1 MGVILEGSSASVVF
15 DILANSIDGIA
26 DLSYANLAEVHGQWP
41 IVGRGDVYYGG
52 TTYENTQG
60 LGIQLLP
67 MAQAGGTVRIS
78 KVRKEAALRP
88 KEKELIAVPV
98 TRLYDRGVTINPAQL
113 LNERV
118 GEATVAMHPATAKK
132 MELEAGAQVKIS
144 FEGVNGE
151 ALLKLDDTIST
162 GVVLVPRSMGIA
174 IHEPVAAKVK

>member
-1 MGVILEGSSASVVF
+1 
-15 DILANSIDGIA
+15 
-26 DLSYANLAEVHGQWP
+26 
-41 IVGRGDVYYGG
+41 
-52 TTYENTQG
+52 
-60 LGIQLLP
+60 

-98 TRLYDRGVTINPAQL
+98 TKLYDRGVTINPAQL

-118 GEATVAMHPATAKK
+118 GEATVAMHPTTAKK

-174 IHEPVAAKVK
+174 IREPVTAKVK

>member
-1 MGVILEGSSASVVF
+1 
-15 DILANSIDGIA
+15 
-26 DLSYANLAEVHGQWP
+26 
-41 IVGRGDVYYGG
+41 
-52 TTYENTQG
+52 
-60 LGIQLLP
+60 

-98 TRLYDRGVTINPAQL
+98 TKLYDRGVTVNPAQL

-118 GEATVAMHPATAKK
+118 GEATVSMHPTTAKK
-132 MELEAGAQVKIS
+132 MELEAGVQVKIS

-151 ALLKLDDTIST
+151 AVLKLDDTIST

-174 IHEPVAAKVK
+174 IREPVTARVQMLAASGKVK